1 LVPVTDFLS
10 HVPVHSFRV
19 DFEIVGDIRDIERIA
34 AGPSIRDRARLKRA
48 YGGRRW
54 RKLKG
59 IAQVRLRSGRV
70 RLAELHWYEGHGVG
84 KKEIRRKRYL
94 D

>member
-1 LVPVTDFLS
+1 VN
-10 HVPVHSFRV
+10 
-19 DFEIVGDIRDIERIA
+19 FEIIGEIHDIECIA
-34 AGPSIRDRARLKRA
+34 AGPSIRDLARLKRV

-70 RLAELHWYEGHGVG
+70 RLAELHWYEGHGIG